1 MELRQYWRIIR
12 RRLWI
17 VVLLPLLVL
26 VASLAL
32 RRPAPPVFQASMRL
46 TVDVPPL
53 PVVEGM
59 NFDPRYTAAQASEY
73 LVDDFSELVKSQ
85 AFAADVSAR
94 LAEQGIAVAPGSI
107 RGSTASEKRHRIM
120 TLWITRGDPDEA
132 AAIAQ
137 ATADALREDSARYFA
152 RLGTADAQ
160 VHLIDPPTV
169 VALGPGLREKMDV
182 PLRVLL
188 ALIAAL
194 GLVFL
199 LDYLDDSVRDAR
211 EVETLGLTV
220 LGEIPGNPKWS
231 RIVRWWR

>member
-17 VVLLPLLVL
+17 VLLLPLLVL

-32 RRPAPPVFQASMRL
+32 RRPAPPVFQASLRM

-53 PVVEGM
+53 PVTEGM
-59 NFDPRYTAAQASEY
+59 DFDPRLTAAQASEY
-73 LVDDFSELVKSQ
+73 LVDDFSLLVTSQ

-94 LAEQGIAVAPGSI
+94 LAEQGIAIAPGSI
-107 RGSTASEKRHRIM
+107 RASAASQKVHRIT
-120 TLWITRGDPDEA
+120 TLWITRGNPDEA
-132 AAIAQ
+132 AVIAQ
-137 ATADALREDSARYFA
+137 AAAEALKEDSARYFA
-152 RLGTADAQ
+152 RLGTSSAQ
-160 VHLIDPPTV
+160 LHLIDPPTV
-169 VALGPGLREKMDV
+169 VALGPGLRQKVDI

-199 LDYLDDSVRDAR
+199 LDYLDDSVRDVA
-211 EVETLGLTV
+211 EVEALGLMV
-220 LGEIPGNPKWS
+220 LGEVPRNP
-231 RIVRWWR
+231 RRWDVVLWRR